1 LRSHG
6 GLGKQSVPFSLS
18 RPLTPEYRHGVEA
31 GLLRN
36 FDIFDFVPNGIE

>member
-1 LRSHG
+1 VT
-6 GLGKQSVPFSLS
+6 VPPQLHRAFSLS
-18 RPLTPEYRHGVEA
+18 RPLTPEYRHRVEA